1 MSLGRRDFLGLAAA
15 SSATLLGG
23 KSLANEQ
30 QLPRDCKDACAVLV
44 DTAVCIGCRKCEWA
58 CNKQH
63 NLSEQDMAAFEDK
76 SIFATHRRPTDQ
88 AYTVVNEFRDPAK
101 PDKQY
106 TIKVQCMH
114 CLDPACV
121 SACIVGAL
129 EKLPN
134 GPVVYDAW
142 KCMGC
147 RYCIVACPFQVPA
160 YEYENA
166 LTPQVRKCTF
176 CTERKLE
183 EGNVPACV
191 EACPNEA
198 LTFGAR
204 DDLIDLAHAR
214 IKAHPDR
221 YVDHVYGEHE
231 AGGTSFMYL
240 APTDFNNT
248 ELPDIPDDPIPP
260 NTENIQHAIF
270 KWFVPPLALY
280 GLLGLI
286 MASKPDKV
294 KEQEGHE

>member
-15 SSATLLGG
+15 SSVTLLAG

-30 QLPRDCKDACAVLV
+30 QLPKECKDACAVLV

-58 CNKQH
+58 CNRQH
-63 NLSEQDMAAFEDK
+63 NLSNQDMAAFEDK
-76 SIFATHRRPTDQ
+76 TVFKIHRRPDDK
-88 AYTVVNEFRDPAK
+88 AYTVVNEFRDPSNPEK
-101 PDKQY
+101 PYY
-106 TIKVQCMH
+106 TKVQCMH

-134 GPVVYDAW
+134 GLVVYDAW
-142 KCMGC
+142 KCIGC
-147 RYCIVACPFQVPA
+147 RYCIVACPFQIPA
-160 YEYENA
+160 YEYDNA

-176 CTERKLE
+176 CTERNLA

-198 LTFGAR
+198 LTFGTR
-204 DDLIDLAHAR
+204 DDLIGLAHAR
-214 IKAHPDR
+214 IKAYPDR

-231 AGGTSFMYL
+231 VGGTSWMYL
-240 APTDFNNT
+240 APADFKNT
-248 ELPDIPDDPIPP
+248 ELPELPPDRIPP
-260 NTENIQHAIF
+260 NTENIQHAVF

-286 MASKPDKV
+286 MASKPDKEN
-294 KEQEGHE
+294 EQEAEK

>member
-15 SSATLLGG
+15 SSATLLAG

-30 QLPRDCKDACAVLV
+30 QLPEDCGDACAVLV

-58 CNKQH
+58 CNRQH
-63 NLSEQDMAAFEDK
+63 NLSNQDMASFEDK
-76 SIFATHRRPTDQ
+76 TIFKTHRRPNHE
-88 AYTVVNEFRDPAK
+88 ALTVVNEFRDPSN
-101 PDKQY
+101 PEKQY
-106 TIKVQCMH
+106 VIKVQCMH

-134 GPVVYDAW
+134 GPVAYDAW

-147 RYCIVACPFQVPA
+147 RYCVVACPFQIPA
-160 YEYENA
+160 YEYDNA
-166 LTPQVRKCTF
+166 LTPEVRKCTF
-176 CTERKLE
+176 CTERNLD

-191 EACPNEA
+191 KECPNEA

-204 DDLIDLAHAR
+204 DDLIDLAYAR
-214 IKAHPDR
+214 IKAYPDR
-221 YVDHVYGEHE
+221 YVNHIYGEHE
-231 AGGTSFMYL
+231 VGGTSWMYL
-240 APTDFNNT
+240 APADFKYT
-248 ELPDIPDDPIPP
+248 ELPEVPPDRIPP
-260 NTENIQHAIF
+260 NTENIQHAVF

-286 MASKPDKV
+286 MASKPDKE
-294 KEQEGHE
+294 EQETEE